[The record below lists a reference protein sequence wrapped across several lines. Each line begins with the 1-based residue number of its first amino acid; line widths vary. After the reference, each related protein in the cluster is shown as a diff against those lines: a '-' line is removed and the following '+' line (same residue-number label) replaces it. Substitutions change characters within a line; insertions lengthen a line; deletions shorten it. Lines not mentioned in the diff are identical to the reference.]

1 MQRLRWKRGA
11 MENLGQYGLTK
22 VTAKYW
28 GYQLITLLG
37 MLVTSIYLSTI
48 VYSLVTGSHT
58 LRLHLLWLAVPP
70 IFVTERGVTVGGRGG
85 RQMLFA
91 PCPLPGVVFDIFLP
105 ATHAKAP

>member
-58 LRLHLLWLAVPP
+58 LRLHLLWLAGTP
-70 IFVTERGVTVGGRGG
+70 IFCTRRRAAGRGRG
-85 RQMLFA
+85 RRQKLFA
-91 PCPLPGVVFDIFLP
+91 PFPLPAAGFAIFLP
-105 ATHAKAP
+105 TSPHP